1 MTPDSLDHLLD
12 RSAPPTRAAQEPDLR
27 AMAVASR
34 PARRTRRFS
43 KVALGA
49 GLAVVLVGGAGAAY
63 AADLF
68 DWLPWAQSPDY
79 SYEAALAAG
88 EECEVRVTVVD
99 PADADGAGLFS
110 GDLADRL
117 NSHASLDAATVAAV
131 QQVLEE
137 YRGADL
143 LLTSSPD
150 GLLHL
155 VGGGIEVVDEERGVI
170 IDTALKSA
178 LIAEGADQA
187 SGEWTAYAL
196 QLECAAAGQ

>member
-1 MTPDSLDHLLD
+1 MTPDSLDQLLD
-12 RSAPPTRAAQEPDLR
+12 RSVPATKAAPESDLR
-27 AMAVASR
+27 AMAVAAEA
-34 PARRTRRFS
+34 ARRV
-43 KVALGA
+43 KPLPKIAIGA
-49 GLAVVLVGGAGAAY
+49 GLAVLLAGGAGAAY

-79 SYEAALAAG
+79 TYQAALAAG
-88 EECEVRVTVVD
+88 DECEVRVTVVD
-99 PADADGAGLFS
+99 PADANGLFT

-131 QQVLEE
+131 QEVLED

-155 VGGGIEVVDEERGVI
+155 VGSGTEVVDEERGVI

-187 SGEWTAYAL
+187 SGTWTAYAL
-196 QLECAAAGQ
+196 QLECAAAEQ

>member
-1 MTPDSLDHLLD
+1 MTPDSLDQLLD
-12 RSAPPTRAAQEPDLR
+12 RSVPATKAAPESDLR
-27 AMAVASR
+27 AMAVAAEA
-34 PARRTRRFS
+34 ARRVKRLP
-43 KVALGA
+43 KIAIGA
-49 GLAVVLVGGAGAAY
+49 GLAVLLAGGAGAAY

-79 SYEAALAAG
+79 TYQAALAAG
-88 EECEVRVTVVD
+88 DECEVRVTVVD
-99 PADADGAGLFS
+99 PTDANGLFT

-131 QQVLEE
+131 QEVLED

-155 VGGGIEVVDEERGVI
+155 VGSGTEVVDEERGVI

-187 SGEWTAYAL
+187 SGTWTAYAL
-196 QLECAAAGQ
+196 QLECAAAEQ

>member
-1 MTPDSLDHLLD
+1 M
-12 RSAPPTRAAQEPDLR
+12 SAAAQRAA
-27 AMAVASR
+27 R
-34 PARRTRRFS
+34 PKRLP
-43 KVALGA
+43 KLALGA
-49 GLAVVLVGGAGAAY
+49 GMAVVLIGATGAAF

-68 DWLPWAQSPDY
+68 DWLPWAQTPDY
-79 SYEAALAAG
+79 TYQAALAAG
-88 EECEVRVTVVD
+88 EECEARVVVVD
-99 PADADGAGLFS
+99 PADANGLFT

-131 QQVLEE
+131 QEVLAN

-155 VGGGIEVVDEERGVI
+155 VGSGAEVVDEERGVI

-187 SGEWTAYAL
+187 SGTWTAYAL
-196 QLECAAAGQ
+196 QLECAAAEQ